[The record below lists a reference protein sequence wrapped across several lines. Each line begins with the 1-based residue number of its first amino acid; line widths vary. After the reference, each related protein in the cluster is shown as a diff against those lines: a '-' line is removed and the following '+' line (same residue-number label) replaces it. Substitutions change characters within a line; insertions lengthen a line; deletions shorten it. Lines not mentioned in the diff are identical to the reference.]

1 MAMLDVLKSQLG
13 SSIHSVKR
21 FLERP
26 ISVRAGNLTLG
37 VAASNQRQQQRDQK
51 RQRDR
56 LMKRELYT
64 LMEQHP
70 SSRQLMRHLDLV
82 ERTLRKGGLD
92 AVEKMPVRVLM
103 KALTQLERLVWDWS
117 AVGLAELRSRIAVMV
132 KTRPMESEREE
143 ALSTASIELEL
154 AGHAEVTETDH
165 ATFEEMERSWIGEM
179 PAAVAKAKAE
189 TSGQPGWFDS
199 RGL

>member
-13 SSIHSVKR
+13 SSIHTVKR

-37 VAASNQRQQQRDQK
+37 VAASNQRQQARDQK

-56 LMKRELYT
+56 QMKRELYT

-82 ERTLRKGGLD
+82 ERTLRKEGLD
-92 AVEKMPVRVLM
+92 AVEKMPVRVLV

-117 AVGLAELRSRIAVMV
+117 AVGLAELRSRIAVVV
-132 KTRPMESEREE
+132 KTRPMEAAREE

-154 AGHAEVTETDH
+154 AGHADVSEVDH

-179 PAAVAKAKAE
+179 PIGIAAAKA
-189 TSGQPGWFDS
+189 SGQPG
-199 RGL
+199 

>member
-26 ISVRAGNLTLG
+26 ISVRAGNVTLG
-37 VAASNQRQQQRDQK
+37 VAASNQRQEARDQK

-82 ERTLRKGGLD
+82 ERTLRKGGLA
-92 AVEKMPVRVLM
+92 AVEQMPVRVLTN
-103 KALTQLERLVWDWS
+103 ALTQLERLVWDWS

-132 KTRPMESEREE
+132 KNRPIEAGREE
-143 ALSTASIELEL
+143 SLSTASIELEL
-154 AGHAEVTETDH
+154 AGHADVSEVDH
-165 ATFEEMERSWIGEM
+165 ATYEEMERSWIGEM
-179 PAAVAKAKAE
+179 PAGVAAAKAE
-189 TSGQPGWFDS
+189 ASGQPG
-199 RGL
+199 

>member
-26 ISVRAGNLTLG
+26 ISVRAGNVTLG
-37 VAASNQRQQQRDQK
+37 VAASNQRQQARDQK

-103 KALTQLERLVWDWS
+103 QALTQLERLVWDWS
-117 AVGLAELRSRIAVMV
+117 ALGLAELRSRIAVMV
-132 KTRPMESEREE
+132 KTRPMETEREE

-154 AGHAEVTETDH
+154 AGHADVSEVDH
-165 ATFEEMERSWIGEM
+165 ATFEEMERSWIGVM
-179 PAAVAKAKAE
+179 PAGVAAAKAE
-189 TSGQPGWFDS
+189 ASGQPG
-199 RGL
+199 

>member
-26 ISVRAGNLTLG
+26 ISVRAGNVTLG
-37 VAASNQRQQQRDQK
+37 VAASNQRQQARDQK

-103 KALTQLERLVWDWS
+103 QALTQLERLVWDWS
-117 AVGLAELRSRIAVMV
+117 ALGLAELRSRIAVMV
-132 KTRPMESEREE
+132 KTRPMETEREE

-154 AGHAEVTETDH
+154 AGHADVSEVDH
-165 ATFEEMERSWIGEM
+165 ATFEEMERSWIGAM
-179 PAAVAKAKAE
+179 PAGVAAAKTEA
-189 TSGQPGWFDS
+189 SGQPG
-199 RGL
+199 

>member
-37 VAASNQRQQQRDQK
+37 VAASNQRQQERDQK

-117 AVGLAELRSRIAVMV
+117 AMGLAELRSRIAVMV
-132 KTRPMESEREE
+132 KTRPMETEREE

-154 AGHAEVTETDH
+154 AGHADVSEVDH
-165 ATFEEMERSWIGEM
+165 ATFEEMERSWIGVM
-179 PAAVAKAKAE
+179 PAGVAAAKAE
-189 TSGQPGWFDS
+189 ASGQPG
-199 RGL
+199 